1 MIPLVRPFYEIFETI
16 PDRRRAK
23 GKRHPLA
30 GVLCVVV
37 LALIDQQNSL
47 RQIAAWAAGLD
58 WQARKRLPLR
68 HNQVPSEATIRRVL
82 RQLPVQA
89 VVRAVQAWVEEV
101 LAAYFPNVD
110 WQGLAIDGKTVR
122 GSRDVDA
129 DVPALQVLNAMVH
142 ELGVFIQTQA
152 VPVGTNEL
160 GTVHGFLEELVLS
173 GRVVTLDALYTH
185 QDVAQ
190 AILDK
195 DGEYLMRVKANQPRL
210 LKDLET
216 WFNDPLPLNQADN
229 VVYRHTVKGHG
240 RLVQY
245 TLTTTE
251 ALNDY
256 LLHQLGWPRIGQV
269 LRIERRCTNLRTQ
282 QITTQIH
289 YAITS
294 LTFQQA
300 NPATLLALWRQHW
313 DVENKGHWILDTVF
327 GEDDSKARKGHLPD
341 ALSVLRRAVITL
353 LALVDLPGVTYTRS
367 VMSANVQR
375 AMSLIDLPL
384 DSR

>member
-1 MIPLVRPFYEIFETI
+1 MIPMGRPFYEIFERI
-16 PDRRRAK
+16 PDPRRAQ

-47 RQIAAWAAGLD
+47 RQIAAWATGLD
-58 WQARKRLPLR
+58 WQARKRLPLY

-89 VVRAVQAWVEEV
+89 VVRAVQTWIEEV
-101 LAAYFPNVD
+101 LAAYFPNVN

-142 ELGVFIQTQA
+142 ELGVFIQSQA

-160 GTVHGFLEELVLS
+160 GTIHDFLDELVLN
-173 GRVVTLDALYTH
+173 GRVVTLDALYT
-185 QDVAQ
+185 QQNVAQ

-229 VVYRHTVKGHG
+229 VVCRHTVKGHG

-251 ALNDY
+251 ALNHY
-256 LLHQLGWPRIGQV
+256 LLYELGWPRVGQV
-269 LRIERRCTNLRTQ
+269 FRIERRCTNLRTQ
-282 QITTQIH
+282 QVVTQTH

-294 LTFQQA
+294 LNFQQA
-300 NPATLLALWRQHW
+300 NPATLLTLWRQHW

-327 GEDDSKARKGHLPD
+327 GEDDSKARKEHLPE
-341 ALSVLRRAVITL
+341 ALSVLRRAVVTL
-353 LALVDLPGVTYTRS
+353 LALIDLPGVTYTRS

>member
-1 MIPLVRPFYEIFETI
+1 MTPLIRPFYEVFETV

-89 VVRAVQAWVEEV
+89 LVRAVQAWVEEV

-110 WQGLAIDGKTVR
+110 WQGMAIDGKTVR

-152 VPVGTNEL
+152 VSAGTNEL
-160 GTVHGFLEELVLS
+160 GTIHDFLENLVLS
-173 GRVVTLDALYTH
+173 GRVVTLDALYTQ

-256 LLHQLGWPRIGQV
+256 LVHQLGWPRIGQA
-269 LRIERRCTNLRTQ
+269 LRIERRCTDLRTKEVV
-282 QITTQIH
+282 TQTH

-300 NPATLLALWRQHW
+300 NPATLLVLWRQHW

-327 GEDDSKARKGHLPD
+327 GEDDSKARKGHLPE
-341 ALSVLRRAVITL
+341 ALSVLRRTVITL